1 MAQIIDTL
9 VTEYRMKNQQYLQG
23 AKQVNTATQSNASA
37 ISMAQKALGSGG
49 SGLSGTA
56 LMAARS
62 MVGLSAGIGAVGAA
76 ATGVLVPLALFG
88 AAAAGIFNVALEA
101 GKRAAP
107 FDSMVKSLEAVEGGA
122 RAAQLAMEDL
132 REIAKAPGIGFRES
146 VTAYVGSRNAGM
158 SQDFAKSII
167 AEIANANARG
177 GGDIQTF
184 ERAMIAIRQIAMKQ
198 YLQGEELLQLMEA
211 GIPVQGII
219 KNAFGTADTE
229 ELKKKGITS
238 AMVLDV
244 LNKEL
249 AKMPRVAGGA
259 QNSLDNF
266 YSAINM
272 AEISFGKAASGPIF
286 GTMDALAKEIE
297 RFEGAGVLKAIG
309 EQVAAF
315 LDFLPTST
323 GDVFV
328 NATAAVM
335 TFLDVMNVVKDTA
348 IGVFNEII
356 NFVNNSGIGKA
367 LKALFG
373 VNFATIQA
381 ASGFNVGDRFAQNK
395 STIEM
400 MLELDAK
407 RKAKGRGRGTASA
420 SAAEGD
426 MGANGSYDP
435 RLETLIADAKANS
448 DTARNTRKL
457 VDLQQKQV
465 DFQTALI
472 GGGQVAEAAFSGLQ
486 VANATGGGS
495 ATSRQLVKAID
506 DHIAQITGKRS
517 VVVGRGYNY
526 NR

>member
-1 MAQIIDTL
+1 MANIVDTL

-23 AKQVNTATQSNASA
+23 AKQVNTATQSTTSS

-49 SGLSGTA
+49 SGLTGALGASSGA
-56 LMAARS
+56 MAAL
-62 MVGLSAGIGAVGAA
+62 GATASAVM
-76 ATGVLVPLALFG
+76 VPLALL
-88 AAAAGIFNVALEA
+88 ASAAAGIFSIALDA
-101 GKRAAP
+101 GKKAAP

-122 RAAQLAMEDL
+122 RAAQLAMLDL

-266 YSAINM
+266 ASAVDM
-272 AEISFGKAASGPIF
+272 AEASFGKAASGPIF

-297 RFEGAGVLKAIG
+297 RFESAGVLKAIG

-335 TFLDVMNVVKDTA
+335 TFLDGMNIVKDTLV
-348 IGVFNEII
+348 GVYNTII
-356 NFVNNSGIGKA
+356 ELVNSTGIGK
-367 LKALFG
+367 LITKMLG
-373 VNFATIQA
+373 VGLAPYGRAI
-381 ASGFNVGDRFAQNK
+381 GFNAADSFNQNK

-420 SAAEGD
+420 SAAAGD

-472 GGGQVAEAAFSGLQ
+472 GGGQVGQQAFSGLQ